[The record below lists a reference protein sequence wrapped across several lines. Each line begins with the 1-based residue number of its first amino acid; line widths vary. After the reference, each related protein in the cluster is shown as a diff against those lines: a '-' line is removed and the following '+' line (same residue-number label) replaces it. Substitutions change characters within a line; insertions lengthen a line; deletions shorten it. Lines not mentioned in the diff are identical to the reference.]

1 MTGNGIFFFKRDFIY
16 VYSCASLCV
25 CMCVSHVSRVTT
37 EAGDGII
44 GSCEW
49 PCGCWDSN
57 SDPRQE

>member
-1 MTGNGIFFFKRDFIY
+1 MTGHGTFFLKRDFIY
-16 VYSCASLCV
+16 VYACASVCV

-37 EAGDGII
+37 EARDGII

-49 PCGCWDSN
+49 PCECWDSN